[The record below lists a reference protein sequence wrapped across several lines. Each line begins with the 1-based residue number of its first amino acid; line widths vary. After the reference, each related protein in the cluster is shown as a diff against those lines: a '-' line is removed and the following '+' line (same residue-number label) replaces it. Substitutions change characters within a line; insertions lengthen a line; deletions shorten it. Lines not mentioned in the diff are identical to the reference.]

1 MMNNNI
7 YARPNMNNFMN
18 NYSQQSMYDQ
28 IDYEINKLNQMKN
41 QLQNNNQ
48 QPAINQ
54 TFQLAPSSN
63 GIKYANNIEEVQKE
77 MVINDTP
84 FFSKD
89 MSILWIKNTNN
100 EIKAYELIEI
110 VEKDDKDIQIE
121 LLQAQINEMKG
132 MINNA
137 KSNDVV
143 VDEPVKNEKSTN
155 VQFSKSSTKKQK

>member
-1 MMNNNI
+1 MNNNI
-7 YARPNMNNFMN
+7 YSRPNMNNFMN
-18 NYSQQSMYDQ
+18 NYSQQSMYEQ

-54 TFQLAPSSN
+54 TFQLAPNSN

-110 VEKDDKDIQIE
+110 VEKDEKDIQIE

-137 KSNDVV
+137 KSNDEY

>member
-1 MMNNNI
+1 
-7 YARPNMNNFMN
+7 MNNFMN
-18 NYSQQSMYDQ
+18 NYSQQSMYEQ

-54 TFQLAPSSN
+54 TFQLAPNSN

-110 VEKDDKDIQIE
+110 VEKDEKDIQIE

>member
-7 YARPNMNNFMN
+7 YSRPNMNNFMN
-18 NYSQQSMYDQ
+18 NYSQQSMYEQ

-110 VEKDDKDIQIE
+110 VEKDEKDIQIE

-137 KSNDVV
+137 KSNDVI